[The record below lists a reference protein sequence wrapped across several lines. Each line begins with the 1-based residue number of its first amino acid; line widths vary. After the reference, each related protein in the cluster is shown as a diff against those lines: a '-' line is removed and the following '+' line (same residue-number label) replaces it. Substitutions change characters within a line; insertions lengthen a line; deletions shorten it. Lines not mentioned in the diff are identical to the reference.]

1 MNTEVENIVRTFR
14 ANVMQEILYFRSVS
28 GEGAVSAFAVN
39 VLRHRER
46 VLAKLQD
53 MRARCASEPL
63 ETAATAI
70 NDMADAVTARIEAAG
85 RIEFIADGAL

>member
-28 GEGAVSAFAVN
+28 GAGAVSAFAVN
-39 VLRHRER
+39 VQRHRER

-53 MRARCASEPL
+53 LGSRTPGEALESAAS
-63 ETAATAI
+63 TI
-70 NDMADAVTARIEAAG
+70 NDIADAVTARIEAAG
-85 RIEFIADGAL
+85 RVEFADGAL